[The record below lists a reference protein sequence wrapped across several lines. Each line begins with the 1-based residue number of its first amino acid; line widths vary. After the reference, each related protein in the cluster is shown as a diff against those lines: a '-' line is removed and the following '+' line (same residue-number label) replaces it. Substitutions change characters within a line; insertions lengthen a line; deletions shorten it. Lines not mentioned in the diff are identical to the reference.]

1 MEIIKRDDVLN
12 HPMGEVLRISEKN
25 GMTTVSAKD
34 LYEFLGYDKSQW
46 ARWSLKN
53 IVNEEYFI
61 EGVDYEGFDMVS
73 NGNITTDYGIS
84 LDMAKELCMLSRN
97 SRGKE
102 ARQYFIF
109 MENKARNSI
118 NKYTLPQSYSE
129 ALRQLAT
136 TVEQNEK
143 LQLENKQKEET
154 ITKQLPKV
162 EFYDAVAG
170 SDDILEMGE
179 VAKILTMGEQ
189 GRNQLFAFL
198 RDKGVLMKNNQ
209 PYQKYV
215 DAGYFKVIES
225 TWSKPNGDV
234 QINLKTVVYQKGLDY
249 IRKLLAK

>member
-1 MEIIKRDDVLN
+1 MEIIKRDDVFGSVLAGGVN
-12 HPMGEVLRISEKN
+12 GATTMDSREIAELTEKQHTHVCRDIRRQLEVQEIDQSIY
-25 GMTTVSAKD
+25 GSI
-34 LYEFLGYDKSQW
+34 FLDSYGREQVCFK
-46 ARWSLKN
+46 L
-53 IVNEEYFI
+53 
-61 EGVDYEGFDMVS
+61 DYEQTMILVS
-73 NGNITTDYGIS
+73 GYSILLRAKIVKRW
-84 LDMAKELCMLSRN
+84 KEL
-97 SRGKE
+97 
-102 ARQYFIF
+102 
-109 MENKARNSI
+109 ENQLKPA
-118 NKYTLPQSYSE
+118 LPQSYSE

-136 TVEQNEK
+136 TVEYNER

-162 EFYDAVAG
+162 EFFDAVTG

-179 VAKILTMGEQ
+179 VAKILTTGEH

-225 TWSKPNGDV
+225 PWYNPNGDV
-234 QINLKTVVYQKGLDY
+234 QINLKTVVYQKGVDY